1 MSSNISTDDET
12 KAPSRKWSSKA
23 NILVRRI
30 HLYTGLFL
38 LPWVLLYGITG
49 AMFNHQELFP
59 DAAIHDISPD
69 KLRDS
74 SLANLQSPEQLARQV
89 VEALQAESPDDA
101 IKLSDNHGAE
111 FNNSIILETSAA
123 GRLHAVHIDPM
134 DRSARVVE
142 LPEKE
147 QLQPLL
153 EDIRNVTLA
162 DNPYEMARQAVPNIM
177 SAAGIEPSH
186 TPKPR
191 GWSKLNFLA
200 SVNGESARV
209 TYVLRDGHVDVTK
222 FDGNDG
228 MTPRHFFMRL
238 HTSHGQP
245 PHWNGRMIWSVIL
258 DAMAIAMVTWALT
271 GLFMWW
277 QLKRAR
283 LIGTVVIVASVT
295 SSILIYISMLDFY
308 AVTKL

>member
-1 MSSNISTDDET
+1 MPSETPANDET

-23 NILVRRI
+23 SILIRRV

-49 AMFNHQELFP
+49 AMFNHQGLLPE
-59 DAAIHDISPD
+59 AVIQDISPD
-69 KLRDS
+69 ELRDT
-74 SLANLQSPEQLARQV
+74 SLANLQSPEQLAQQV
-89 VEALQAESPDDA
+89 VEALQDASPGVA

-111 FNNSIILETSAA
+111 FNNDIILEVSASD
-123 GRLHAVHIDPM
+123 RLHVVQIDPI

-142 LPEKE
+142 LSEKE

-153 EDIRNVTLA
+153 EDIRNVSLS
-162 DNPYEMARQAVPNIM
+162 DNPYELARQAVPQIM
-177 SAAGIEPSH
+177 SAAGIDSSRPA
-186 TPKPR
+186 KPR
-191 GWSKLNFLA
+191 GWCKLNFLA
-200 SVNGESARV
+200 SVNGEPARV

-222 FDGNDG
+222 FDGNHG
-228 MTPRHFFMRL
+228 MTPRHFFLRL

-283 LIGTVVIVASVT
+283 LIGSVVIAASVA
-295 SSILIYISMLDFY
+295 SSILIYMSMLDFY
-308 AVTKL
+308 ATTKL